1 MQTKKHKGIH
11 KPSDPGVHL
20 LPMAPLRWVC
30 FVEGL
35 FWDRC
40 WGNTVMAHPPEV
52 GSLKRQREVET
63 QNQSV
68 RTCWLEMAY
77 LLGDSQGW
85 VQEP

>member
-1 MQTKKHKGIH
+1 
-11 KPSDPGVHL
+11 
-20 LPMAPLRWVC
+20 
-30 FVEGL
+30 
-35 FWDRC
+35 
-40 WGNTVMAHPPEV
+40 MAHPPEV